1 MNVFPSA
8 PFFDQARTRQHEE
21 PWKTYAQATEKLA
34 RHFLTAPLPR
44 VDSSR
49 HVSLLEQIRVLN
61 KMILTLA
68 GWYRISHDTRF
79 AEHAWFLLQEGLQW
93 KEWNFGHEK
102 FDLSTGEMAMLLTYA
117 LDWLEPFLSPAQY
130 EQVRAIARVRIF
142 QNYLQAC
149 PAEPAPRVWW
159 YQVTTNWNSVC
170 NGGAYCLASLLR
182 DAPEA
187 AEVMERSAAGLQ
199 FYIDALPED
208 GACVEGI
215 GYWQYGMLYL
225 AHTLFRME
233 AVSGQKHPAFTKPAL
248 RAGLIFP
255 FDFSPQDAQIGF
267 GDSNFFVAA
276 GFLFAVAART
286 EQPAIVRL
294 LNERIQQRLRRRPVE
309 EFDPFQEYGPDE
321 IFGLL
326 WAAPSSGPSPAPAA
340 LTVYPSVGW
349 SVFRAQDLTLSFRA
363 GDSSVPHAM
372 RDLCSVNLA
381 RNGVVLFDYVENW
394 PYPLGWFN
402 QYGSE
407 LKPGRHLSRPLF
419 PEDNTGVKNSL
430 LINGIGQWQR
440 GPSDWGWE
448 KEAVWCDATAFYP
461 WFVQRLRRRVS
472 LEPEGFQLTDEF
484 VCSTES
490 WPEIRFHTRG
500 TFRQENGEWIVEHNG
515 QSARLRFSAE
525 TELHFVSTEFTPSVG
540 IRPKWQVLRI
550 MSRQAVPQA
559 TLITVIRPG

>member
-1 MNVFPSA
+1 
-8 PFFDQARTRQHEE
+8 
-21 PWKTYAQATEKLA
+21 
-34 RHFLTAPLPR
+34 
-44 VDSSR
+44 
-49 HVSLLEQIRVLN
+49 
-61 KMILTLA
+61 
-68 GWYRISHDTRF
+68 
-79 AEHAWFLLQEGLQW
+79 
-93 KEWNFGHEK
+93 
-102 FDLSTGEMAMLLTYA
+102 
-117 LDWLEPFLSPAQY
+117 
-130 EQVRAIARVRIF
+130 
-142 QNYLQAC
+142 
-149 PAEPAPRVWW
+149 
-159 YQVTTNWNSVC
+159 
-170 NGGAYCLASLLR
+170 
-182 DAPEA
+182 
-187 AEVMERSAAGLQ
+187 
-199 FYIDALPED
+199 
-208 GACVEGI
+208 
-215 GYWQYGMLYL
+215 
-225 AHTLFRME
+225 ME